1 ARALLDFG
9 TAGGGDLVD
18 RRAAL
23 LMLGHEALVFELRQT
38 RVDGAGAR
46 RVGATRAL
54 GERLDDAV
62 AVERTLGEE
71 TQKVEPQVAVAEDG
85 RHYFSPPFGHST
97 STSTSARGATPPR
110 RSTVM
115 SPDTVLARVS
125 ANVPERTTA
134 WPSKFFDRATPSTC
148 TRPLS
153 VCTL

>member
-1 ARALLDFG
+1 G

-23 LMLGHEALVFELRQT
+23 LMLGHEALVFELRPT

-46 RVGATRAL
+46 PVGSTRARGARL
-54 GERLDDAV
+54 GDAV
-62 AVERTLGEE
+62 AVVRPLGEE
-71 TQKVEPQVAVAEDG
+71 ARKGEPQAAGPEDG

-115 SPDTVLARVS
+115 SPDTVLARIS
-125 ANVPERTTA
+125 ANVPESAPA